1 MSPCRLKAARLKG
14 FITIAWLKCAAATP
28 KAPTQRA
35 LLQALARF
43 GRALAKKLMLSS
55 VHEVPQCTG
64 RTFYPLE

>member
-55 VHEVPQCTG
+55 V
-64 RTFYPLE
+64 R